1 MEPIQSRQRE
11 STLTAAESSAEAPA
25 DNRLA
30 GPSRLLPTRL
40 PAPPAERDNWL
51 SRRISGPEEQRS
63 RGALRRRLLAYADW
77 MAAAVAVLAV
87 YAIAGELTGEGALYA
102 VLFTPVW
109 ILVGKLHGLYDND
122 HRRVRHST
130 FDEVPPLF
138 STALF
143 STLALVGLLS
153 LTPAP
158 DVGAAEAIQIALIA
172 FAADLFLRGVV
183 RSAWASFTR
192 ADIGAIV
199 GSGELAATIVR
210 RLAQH
215 PEARIDVVGFIGP
228 ADSTLARIGIPCFG
242 TSAEIEAIAA
252 EHGVER
258 VIIAEE
264 QISSAD
270 IRHVIEACHH
280 SGLALT
286 LVPANPE
293 VLGPGIELNRIAELP
308 LLDFRI
314 SDPSRSTMAI
324 KRALDLVVSSLSLL
338 LLAPLFAL
346 IAIAIRIDSRGPVFF
361 RQERCGKGGEPFTI
375 VKFRSMDDGAEA
387 RLDEVVDL
395 SNLAEPA
402 FKVRNDPRVTRVGR
416 FLRRTSLDELPQLI
430 NVLTG
435 HMSLV
440 GPRPEESAVVELYD
454 ERQRVRLAAKP
465 GLTGP
470 MQVYGRGDLSFEERL
485 AIERDYL
492 ENPSIL
498 SDLAIILRTPRAVI
512 RGDGAY

>member
-11 STLTAAESSAEAPA
+11 NTMTAAESSAEAPA

-77 MAAAVAVLAV
+77 SAAAVAVLAV
-87 YAIAGELTGEGALYA
+87 YAISGELTAAGALYGA
-102 VLFTPVW
+102 LFTPVW

-130 FDEVPPLF
+130 LDEVQPLF

-158 DVGAAEAIQIALIA
+158 DVGAAEAIQIAVIA
-172 FAADLFLRGVV
+172 FAADLLLRGVV
-183 RSAWASFTR
+183 RSAWASLTR

-228 ADSTLARIGIPCFG
+228 SDSTLARTGIPCFG
-242 TSAEIEAIAA
+242 TSTEIEAIAA

-270 IRHVIEACHH
+270 IRHVIEACHRR
-280 SGLALT
+280 GLALT

-324 KRALDLVVSSLSLL
+324 KRALDLLVSSLSLL
-338 LLAPLFAL
+338 VLTPLFAL
-346 IAIAIRIDSRGPVFF
+346 VALAIKIDSRGPVFF
-361 RQERCGKGGEPFTI
+361 RQERVGKGGEPFTM

-470 MQVYGRGDLSFEERL
+470 MQVYGRGNLSFEERL

-512 RGDGAY
+512 HGDGAY

>member
-1 MEPIQSRQRE
+1 M
-11 STLTAAESSAEAPA
+11 TAAESSAEAPA

-30 GPSRLLPTRL
+30 GPRPLLPTRL
-40 PAPPAERDNWL
+40 PAPAEPRDNWL
-51 SRRISGPEEQRS
+51 SRRMSGPDEQRS
-63 RGALRRRLLAYADW
+63 RGALRRRLLAYGDW
-77 MAAAVAVLAV
+77 MAAALAV
-87 YAIAGELTGEGALYA
+87 VLVYSAADELTGRAALYA

-109 ILVGKLHGLYDND
+109 ILIGKLHGLYDND

-130 FDEVPPLF
+130 LDEVPPLF

-158 DVGAAEAIQIALIA
+158 DVSAAEAIQIALLA
-172 FAADLFLRGVV
+172 FAADLLMRGVV
-183 RSAWASFTR
+183 RSAWASLTR
-192 ADIGAIV
+192 ADIGAVV

-215 PEARIDVVGFIGP
+215 PEARIDVAGFIGP
-228 ADSTLARIGIPCFG
+228 AGSPLARSGIPCFG
-242 TSAEIEAIAA
+242 TTSEIEAIAA

-264 QISSAD
+264 QISSPD
-270 IRHVIEACHH
+270 IRHVIEACHR

-324 KRALDLVVSSLSLL
+324 KRVLDVVVSSISLL
-338 LLAPLFAL
+338 LLAPLFAV
-346 IAIAIRIDSRGPVFF
+346 IAIAIKIDSRGPVFF
-361 RQERCGKGGEPFTI
+361 RQERVGKGAEPFTM
-375 VKFRSMDDGAEA
+375 VKFRSMDNGAEA

-395 SNLAEPA
+395 TSLAEPA
-402 FKVRNDPRVTRVGR
+402 FKVRDDPRVTRVGR

-498 SDLAIILRTPRAVI
+498 RDLAIILRTPRAVI

>member
-11 STLTAAESSAEAPA
+11 HTLSAADTSAEAPVE
-25 DNRLA
+25 NRI
-30 GPSRLLPTRL
+30 GPSRLLPKTL
-40 PAPPAERDNWL
+40 PPPAEPDNWL
-51 SRRISGPEEQRS
+51 ARRMSGPAEQRS

-77 MAAAVAVLAV
+77 MAAAVAVIAV
-87 YAIAGELTGEGALYA
+87 YAIAGELTVEAALYGA
-102 VLFTPVW
+102 LFTPVW
-109 ILVGKLHGLYDND
+109 ILIGKLHGLYDND

-158 DVGAAEAIQIALIA
+158 DLEAAEAIQIALVA
-172 FAADLFLRGVV
+172 FAADLFLRGFV
-183 RSAWASFTR
+183 RSAWASLTR
-192 ADIGAIV
+192 PDIGAIV

-215 PEARIDVVGFIGP
+215 PEARIEVIGCIGP
-228 ADSTLARIGIPCFG
+228 SSGSLAQEGTPCFG
-242 TSAEIEAIAA
+242 TTAEIEAIAS

-258 VIIAEE
+258 IIIADEGIE
-264 QISSAD
+264 TSE
-270 IRHVIEACHH
+270 IRRVIEACHR

-324 KRALDLVVSSLSLL
+324 KRALDLLVSSLSLL
-338 LLAPLFAL
+338 ILAPLFAV
-346 IAIAIRIDSRGPVFF
+346 IALAIRIDSPGPVFF
-361 RQERCGKGGEPFTI
+361 RQERVGKNGEPFTM
-375 VKFRSMDDGAEA
+375 VKFRSMEDGAEA

-395 SNLAEPA
+395 SSLAEPA